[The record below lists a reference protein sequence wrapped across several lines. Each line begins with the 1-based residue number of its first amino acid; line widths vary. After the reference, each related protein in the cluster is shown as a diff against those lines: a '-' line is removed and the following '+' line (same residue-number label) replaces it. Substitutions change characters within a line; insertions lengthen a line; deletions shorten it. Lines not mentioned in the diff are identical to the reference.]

1 MTQNQNEAANGV
13 LWSKCPKTKF
23 CGARRVRIAVCETI
37 AMFNTGAASKAVIMD
52 LCGVTPG
59 AHTMKALR
67 KQDDTRL
74 KTAARQ
80 VSAKYRER
88 RQKLRSQRK
97 TKGDKNAYQPGG
109 FDVQAK
115 PVDAKRK
122 RAPKKKKKDNL
133 EPQITFVMPTVEVVG
148 KKR

>member
-1 MTQNQNEAANGV
+1 
-13 LWSKCPKTKF
+13 
-23 CGARRVRIAVCETI
+23 
-37 AMFNTGAASKAVIMD
+37 
-52 LCGVTPG
+52 
-59 AHTMKALR
+59 MKALR
-67 KQDDTRL
+67 KQDDIRL

-97 TKGDKNAYQPGG
+97 AKGDKNAYQPGG

-115 PVDAKRK
+115 PVDTKKRK
-122 RAPKKKKKDNL
+122 RAPKKKKDNL
-133 EPQITFVMPTVEVVG
+133 EPKITFVMPTVEVVG